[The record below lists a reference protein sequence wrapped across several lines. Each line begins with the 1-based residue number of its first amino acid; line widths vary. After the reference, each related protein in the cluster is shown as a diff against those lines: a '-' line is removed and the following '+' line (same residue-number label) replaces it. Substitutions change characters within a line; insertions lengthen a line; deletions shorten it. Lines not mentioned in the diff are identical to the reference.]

1 MGPQCWPFMSYE
13 ATGAFIFLSRS
24 KQSESFIFIYYMIC
38 FFVVKIYQY
47 KISFLDR
54 FDSFFLDKRYGRI
67 WFLSLNMLDSFIMTP
82 EKKGKI
88 GKYF

>member
-47 KISFLDR
+47 KISFLDK
-54 FDSFFLDKRYGRI
+54 FDYYYFFEINDMDG
-67 WFLSLNMLDSFIMTP
+67 LDSLVLICWTHS
-82 EKKGKI
+82 
-88 GKYF
+88 